1 MKTDRKNMKLHSI
14 IYSLLLLT
22 LTSCVTQFTLDDNL
36 PLEDKVDKY
45 FTYLTEEKNFHGVVL
60 ISKGENVLINKG
72 YGSASDE
79 KQFPMK
85 SETILDIGSITKPFT
100 ATTIMKLVEQNMLD
114 TEQKII
120 DFFQNIPADKQAITV
135 HQLLTHTSGLPAD
148 FADDLDTLTKEQAL
162 QKILSSKLVAQPG
175 EKYEYSNTGYAALAL
190 IIEKV
195 TNQSYHSYVRDSIF
209 SKLDMNSSGF
219 YGDNYLSKNLY
230 YTGYM
235 NNTKTD
241 YTTINASYLYGNT
254 LGNGGILSTTGDMLK
269 WVHAVTDNF
278 FSPAIKERMF
288 TSSNDGYGYGWVVSS
303 TGNGKKFWHDG
314 GGLGGNSYVAMYPEK
329 QITIIILSNRI
340 TYQTVFGIP
349 VKVLLPADEAG
360 RQILKNMMSND
371 FTKMPKKS
379 IPGGRW

>member
-1 MKTDRKNMKLHSI
+1 MKLHLV

-22 LTSCVTQFTLDDNL
+22 LTSCGTQFTIDNNL

-60 ISKGENVLINKG
+60 ISKEGKVLINKG
-72 YGSASDE
+72 YGSASDK
-79 KQFPMK
+79 KQLSMK
-85 SETILDIGSITKPFT
+85 PGTILDIGSITKPFT
-100 ATTIMKLVEQNMLD
+100 STAIMKLVEEEVLD

-120 DFFQNIPADKQAITV
+120 NFFQNVPVDKQAITV
-135 HQLLTHTSGLPAD
+135 HQLLTHTSGLPSD

-162 QKILSSKLVAQPG
+162 QKILSSELVAQPG

-209 SKLDMNSSGF
+209 SKLNMNSSGF

-254 LGNGGILSTTGDMLK
+254 LGNGGVLSTADDMLK
-269 WVHAVTDNF
+269 WINAVTDNF
-278 FSPAIKERMF
+278 FSSAIKERIF
-288 TSSNDGYGYGWVVSS
+288 SNSNGGYGYGWVVNS
-303 TGNGKKFWHDG
+303 TDYGKKLWHDG

-340 TYQTVFGIP
+340 TYRTVFGIP

-360 RQILKNMMSND
+360 KQIMENMMSND

>member
-1 MKTDRKNMKLHSI
+1 MKLHLI
-14 IYSLLLLT
+14 ICSFLLLT
-22 LTSCVTQFTLDDNL
+22 LTSCRTNFVLDDNL

-60 ISKGENVLINKG
+60 IAKDGKLLINKG

-79 KQFPMK
+79 KQLLMK
-85 SETILDIGSITKPFT
+85 PETILDIGSITKPFT
-100 ATTIMKLVEQNMLD
+100 AAAIMKLVEEKVLD
-114 TEQKII
+114 TEQKIT
-120 DFFQNIPADKQAITV
+120 DFFQNVPLDKQAITI
-135 HQLLTHTSGLPAD
+135 HQLLKHRSGLPEY
-148 FADDLDTLTKEQAL
+148 FADDLDALTKEQAV

-175 EKYEYSNTGYAALAL
+175 GKHEYSNTGYAVLAL

-209 SKLDMNSSGF
+209 SKLNMDSSGF

-241 YTTINASYLYGNT
+241 YTSVDASTLYGGT
-254 LGNGGILSTTGDMLK
+254 LGNGGILSTANDMLK
-269 WVHAVTDNF
+269 WTNAVTGNF
-278 FSPAIKERMF
+278 FSSAIKERIF
-288 TSSNDGYGYGWVVSS
+288 KYSYGWGVGS
-303 TGNGKKFWHDG
+303 TDYGKIITHSG
-314 GGLGGNSYVAMYPEK
+314 GGSGGNSHVAIYPEK

-349 VKVLLPADEAG
+349 VRVLLPADEAG
-360 RQILKNMMSND
+360 KQIMKNIMSND
-371 FTKMPKKS
+371 FTKMPKKTFS
-379 IPGGRW
+379 IGRW